1 MYQQNIN
8 QKGAKVNSAVDYH
21 YRKYVKVEPSTEN
34 YAHVRRKL
42 DTISSFT
49 LLINFRKVIRPIRDP
64 QPKNTTTTFQ
74 SVSVENSEI

>member
-1 MYQQNIN
+1 MN

-42 DTISSFT
+42 YMISSFT
-49 LLINFRKVIRPIRDP
+49 RLVNFRKVIRPIRDP
-64 QPKNTTTTFQ
+64 QPKKYNDNF
-74 SVSVENSEI
+74 SECKCRRY